1 MAEHVVGRYDDL
13 PEAVAVP
20 FDVDGVTIA
29 VVRIGTSV
37 YAIEDKCS
45 HQDVPLSEGSVD
57 VFECSIECIKH
68 GSMFDLRSGEP
79 LCLPATRPVPVY
91 KAIVR
96 DGDVVV
102 VDG

>member
-1 MAEHVVGRYDDL
+1 MAEHVVCRFEEL
-13 PEAVAVP
+13 PEATALP
-20 FDVDGVTIA
+20 FEVDGAIVA
-29 VVRIGTSV
+29 VVRIGPSV
-37 YAIEDKCS
+37 YAILDRCS

-68 GSMFDLRSGEP
+68 GSTFDLRTGDP

-91 KAIVR
+91 KATVR

-102 VDG
+102 HL

>member
-1 MAEHVVGRYDDL
+1 MAEHVVCRLDEL
-13 PEAVAVP
+13 PEAMALP
-20 FDVDGVTIA
+20 FEIDGVVVA
-29 VVRIGTSV
+29 VVRIGASV
-37 YAIEDKCS
+37 YAIEDRCS

-68 GSMFDLRSGEP
+68 GSMFDLRTGDP

-91 KAIVR
+91 KTTVR

-102 VDG
+102 MER